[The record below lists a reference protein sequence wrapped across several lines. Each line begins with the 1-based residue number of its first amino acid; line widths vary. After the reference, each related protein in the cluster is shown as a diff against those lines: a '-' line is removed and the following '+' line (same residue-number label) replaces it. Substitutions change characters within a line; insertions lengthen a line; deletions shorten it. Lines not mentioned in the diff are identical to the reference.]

1 MSGPGTTVE
10 RLLPYGAAQLFQL
23 AADMERYP
31 EYLPG
36 WIAVRIRKRE
46 AGAYYTE
53 QVVGLGPIRLEFSS
67 RVVLRPPERI
77 DVTSDDPRFRA
88 FRLWW
93 LFEPQP
99 DGLCRVSVTAAVQ
112 FRSRVLQRAAHRAV
126 AAAAGNI
133 IDAFDAR
140 ARRLYGR

>member
-1 MSGPGTTVE
+1 ME
-10 RLLPYGAAQLFQL
+10 RLLPYGAAQLFEL
-23 AADMERYP
+23 AADVERYP

-53 QVVGLGPIRLEFSS
+53 QVVGLGPVRLEFES

-93 LFEPQP
+93 IFEPQP
-99 DGLCRVSVTAAVQ
+99 GGRCRVSVTAAVQ
-112 FRSRVLQRAAHRAV
+112 FRSRLLQRAAYRALG
-126 AAAAGNI
+126 AAAGDI
-133 IDAFDAR
+133 IAAFEAR
-140 ARRLYGR
+140 ARHLYGRA